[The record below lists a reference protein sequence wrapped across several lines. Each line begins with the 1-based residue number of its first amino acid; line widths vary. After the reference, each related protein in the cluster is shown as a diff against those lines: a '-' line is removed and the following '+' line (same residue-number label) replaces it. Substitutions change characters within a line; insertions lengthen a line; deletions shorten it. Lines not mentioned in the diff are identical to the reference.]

1 MRELNRRRMD
11 SHASMK
17 IGKDV
22 CSISS
27 SNENDSDNKH
37 NNNVNNDKELDEH
50 PRKRRPV
57 LRAW

>member
-1 MRELNRRRMD
+1 
-11 SHASMK
+11 MK
-17 IGKDV
+17 RDV
-22 CSISS
+22 FSISN